1 MGGGNDAL
9 KLLMYL
15 AQGFARL
22 APTMFII
29 DDALYLDESSWQLA
43 EAIAKNVPEVLMVLA
58 TRPFIQYFGFR
69 AEPKPYRA
77 IVEMGKK

>member
-1 MGGGNDAL
+1 
-9 KLLMYL
+9 MYL